1 VSIPVDPGVS
11 APTGDPDSLLA
22 AASWHENLSGFF
34 ERTATTVAFTAGSL
48 SGENWSGEAASSY
61 QSLAGLVI
69 GHFQRAATTAS
80 TAAEAL
86 RRYGNKLLQLQQEG
100 VAAVK
105 QVVHWMTIRDEDQK
119 KLQQAQAA
127 VRTAQAE
134 LSSAQA
140 VANNYIPHGG
150 PGAVASAV
158 HAQAQRV
165 SQAQTA
171 LLTAQAAERAA
182 QKAVDRDDQQVLAW
196 QTKARLIWHEAQNEA
211 ALATGSLEPLE
222 VPPPP
227 LAGAPA
233 TFTNTLADDAPFL
246 AANPQLTA
254 PFAKTIAAANANKN
268 HVSSS
273 DENNDIQTILSAL
286 NSGKNLNDV
295 KLSVPHHSG
304 GGLFK
309 DILAGIA
316 VGGTEIIGG
325 GPEDPA
331 ADAASVA
338 EVAAIEG
345 TDATVEAATAG
356 ADATDAAIE
365 ADAAAADAQAA
376 SGSAG
381 DLASGEDPLGYD
393 SVQTGDGKS
402 AIDHILDNHGPGT
415 AKPWKGK
422 FSDGTT
428 AGDVKQMVNET
439 IEKDPEGSPNA
450 PDAAGNPREGRVYK
464 ADLGRTI
471 GKTGKAGTPTSWVKV
486 VVDGDGKI
494 VTAYPIRPPQ

>member
-1 VSIPVDPGVS
+1 VDPGVS

-34 ERTATTVAFTAGSL
+34 ENTVTTLQYTVGSL

-61 QSLAGLVI
+61 QALTGLVI
-69 GHFQRAATTAS
+69 GHFRQAATTAS
-80 TAAEAL
+80 AAAEAL
-86 RRYGNKLLQLQQEG
+86 RRYGNKLAQLQQEG

-105 QVVHWMTIRDEDQK
+105 QVVHWLAQRQSDQK
-119 KLQQAQAA
+119 TLTKAQADVKAAQNAVSDAQAA
-127 VRTAQAE
+127 VNAY
-134 LSSAQA
+134 
-140 VANNYIPHGG
+140 VPHGSG
-150 PGAVASAV
+150 PAAMATINAR
-158 HAQAQRV
+158 AQQL

-171 LLTAQAAERAA
+171 LHTAQTAERAA
-182 QKAVDRDDQQVLAW
+182 QKAVDHDDHEVLHW

-211 ALATGSLEPLE
+211 ALATGSLQPLE

-233 TFTNTLADDAPFL
+233 TFTDTLADDATFL

-254 PFAKTIAAANANKN
+254 PFADAIAAANAKKN
-268 HVSSS
+268 HLSGS
-273 DENNDIQTILSAL
+273 DESHDVQSILGAL

-295 KLSVPHHSG
+295 KLTAPHHGG
-304 GGLFK
+304 GGLLK
-309 DILAGIA
+309 GILAGIA
-316 VGGTEIIGG
+316 VTGTEIIGG

-345 TDATVEAATAG
+345 GEATVEAATAG

-365 ADAAAADAQAA
+365 ADAAAAEADSAA
-376 SGSAG
+376 GSAG

-393 SVQTGDGKS
+393 NVRPDGRS
-402 AIDHILDNHGPGT
+402 SLEHILDNHGPESNVANKGT
-415 AKPWKGK
+415 

-428 AGDVKQMVNET
+428 TGDVKQIVDET
-439 IEKDPEGSPNA
+439 IEKDPQGEPNT
-450 PDAAGNPREGRVYK
+450 NGRPGTRYN
-464 ADLGRTI
+464 ANLGRTV
-471 GKTGKAGTPTSWVKV
+471 GTAGNGSPTTWVRV
-486 VVDGDGKI
+486 VVGADGKI
-494 VTAYPIRPPQ
+494 ITAFPIPAP